1 MTTNPAKPKSRRHH
15 DPLVL
20 RRNLNINQQIFW
32 KPLGV
37 TQSGGSRYEAGRRM
51 PLPVEKL
58 LELVYV
64 KGVDPQQL
72 DAHDAAILR
81 YLKGRHPDLYATL
94 LRATGS
100 DE

>member
-1 MTTNPAKPKSRRHH
+1 MTTKQTKAKVKRHH
-15 DPLVL
+15 DPLAL
-20 RRNLNINQQIFW
+20 RRKLDINQQAFW

-51 PLPVEKL
+51 PPPVEKL

-64 KGVDPQQL
+64 KGLDPQQFEER
-72 DAHDAAILR
+72 DVAILR

-94 LRATGS
+94 VRATGS

>member
-1 MTTNPAKPKSRRHH
+1 MTTKPAKSKSRRHH

-20 RRNLNINQQIFW
+20 RQKLNINQQAFW

-51 PLPVEKL
+51 PPPVEKL

-64 KGVDPQQL
+64 KGVDLQQL
-72 DAHDAAILR
+72 DVHDTAILR

-94 LRATGS
+94 VRATGS